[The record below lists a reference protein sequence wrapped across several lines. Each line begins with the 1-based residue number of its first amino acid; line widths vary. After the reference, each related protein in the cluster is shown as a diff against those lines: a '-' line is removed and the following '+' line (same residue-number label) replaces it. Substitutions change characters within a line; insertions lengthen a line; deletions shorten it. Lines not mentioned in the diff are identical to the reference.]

1 MWMESSVKSV
11 GSSERVSSVSVR
23 SGYACHAAQA
33 VFFPIPRNDDVVS
46 HPVNEWNSRHDSDL
60 SGPSVWVKAERTY
73 ISGTVP

>member
-33 VFFPIPRNDDVVS
+33 VFFPIPRNDYVVS
-46 HPVNEWNSRHDSDL
+46 HPVNEWNS
-60 SGPSVWVKAERTY
+60 GPFLATSQDQVF
-73 ISGTVP
+73 G